1 MFDWYTI
8 KYLFLNAFNKFA
20 EVMFP
25 NVGIESIST
34 LEYFD
39 IKKLYHFFDKEGV
52 FLTVEM
58 YTKDDWD
65 YCISLSNG
73 ASFSGAKERKR
84 NREEIEYDGFC
95 ECFRF
100 LEKKIKEG

>member
-8 KYLFLNAFNKFA
+8 KYLFPNAFAKFA

-39 IKKLYHFFDKEGV
+39 IKKLYHFFDKEGIY
-52 FLTVEM
+52 LTVEM
-58 YTKDDWD
+58 YTKNDWD
-65 YCISLSNG
+65 FCISIHSNVN
-73 ASFSGAKERKR
+73 FSSSKERKR
-84 NREEIEYDGFC
+84 TREEIEIDGFT